1 MQQLCVEPS
10 SATVV
15 MFQSIAEQFCK
26 KFAAAV
32 EQLQAGLPWQS
43 GVSITPL
50 PENNKTTYMHELLED
65 ANEKGALILNS
76 NGGKTNGYLMYPAV
90 VYPVTS
96 TMRLWREEQFGPVVP
111 IACWSEASEVIEWL
125 QQSPYGQQ
133 GAPLGHH
140 LGSSSSVAHHPRWSA
155 HSNPKLLL
163 AHLLHARK
171 QNKTPGHCLRRTPR
185 GGGGSEAPKSLRT

>member
-1 MQQLCVEPS
+1 MDSRHTSGAQDDPLQGGAHALRCGH
-10 SATVV
+10 
-15 MFQSIAEQFCK
+15 FQSIAEQFCK

-65 ANEKGALILNS
+65 ANAKGALILNS

-125 QQSPYGQQ
+125 KSSPYGQQ
-133 GAPLGHH
+133 GVM
-140 LGSSSSVAHHPRWSA
+140 GS
-155 HSNPKLLL
+155 
-163 AHLLHARK
+163 
-171 QNKTPGHCLRRTPR
+171 GHC
-185 GGGGSEAPKSLRT
+185 